1 MGENRADDSNTRDR
15 SSGMTPRTNL
25 LLNTDSYKPSHFL
38 QYPPGA
44 EVVYSYIEARRG
56 LGPGQP
62 ETVFFGLQ
70 MFLKEYLS
78 QPITAEDID
87 EAEMLLTAH
96 GEPFNRAG
104 WDHILNRR
112 GGLMPVEIQA
122 APEGLVLPPRNV
134 LIQAHNTDETVPWL
148 TSYLETA
155 LLRAIWYPT
164 TVATTSW
171 HIKQIIRRF
180 LNETADDPEAALP
193 FKLHDFGARGASS
206 AESAA
211 IGALAHL
218 VNFQGSDTL
227 GGVVAA
233 RRYYQEPMAAFS
245 IPAAEH
251 STITSWGPEREAD
264 AFANMVTRFS
274 RPGSLYAVVSDSYDI
289 MRAVTDLWGGK
300 LKDKVLEGGGTLVV
314 RPDSGDPVETVAE
327 VMKRLI
333 AAFGGGPNGKGY
345 WLLPPAIRV
354 IQGDGV
360 DAHSIAAILTRLRD
374 EKISAENIAFGMGGA
389 LLQGVTRDTLGFAM
403 KASAIRI
410 SGMWHDIWK
419 SPAGDSSKASKRGRL
434 ALMRTEEGI
443 RTVPI
448 QACPVEANLLR
459 PVFRDGRILVQDNLA
474 TIRKRAN
481 IGAGERF
488 SV

>member
-1 MGENRADDSNTRDR
+1 
-15 SSGMTPRTNL
+15 MTHSTNL

-38 QYPPGA
+38 QYPPGT
-44 EVVYSYIEARRG
+44 EVVYSYIEARKPLAPDRT
-56 LGPGQP
+56 

-104 WDHILNRR
+104 WDHILKRH

-122 APEGLVLPPRNV
+122 APEGLILPARNV
-134 LIQAHNTDETVPWL
+134 LVQVHNTDEAVPWL

-171 HIKQIIRRF
+171 HIKQVIRRF
-180 LNETADDPEAALP
+180 LTETADDPEAVLP
-193 FKLHDFGARGASS
+193 FNLHDFGARGASS

-227 GGVVAA
+227 GGVIAA

-251 STITSWGPEREAD
+251 STITSWGQDGEAD
-264 AFANMVTRFS
+264 AFANMVRQFS
-274 RPGSLYAVVSDSYDI
+274 RPGSLYSVVSDSYDV
-289 MRAVTDLWGGK
+289 MRAVTDLWGGA
-300 LKDKVLEGGGTLVV
+300 LKDKVLAAGGTLVI

-333 AAFGGGPNGKGY
+333 AAFGGVANGKGY

-360 DAHSIAAILTRLRD
+360 DAASIAAILTRLKD
-374 EKISAENIAFGMGGA
+374 EKISAENVAFGMGGA
-389 LLQGVTRDTLGFAM
+389 LLQGINRDTLGFAM

-410 SGMWHDIWK
+410 NGLWRDIWK
-419 SPAGDSSKASKRGRL
+419 APKGDPDKASKRGRL
-434 ALMRTEEGI
+434 ALTRTPDGI

-448 QACPVEANLLR
+448 QACQVADNLLR
-459 PVFRDGRILVQDNLA
+459 PVFRDGHILVQDNLA
-474 TIRKRAN
+474 TIRRRAN
-481 IGAGERF
+481 VESSPSPA
-488 SV
+488 

>member
-1 MGENRADDSNTRDR
+1 MGNK
-15 SSGMTPRTNL
+15 TNP

-44 EVVYSYIEARRG
+44 EVIYSYIEARKG
-56 LGPGQP
+56 LSPEQP

-96 GEPFNRAG
+96 GEPFNREG
-104 WDHILNRR
+104 WTHILNRH
-112 GGLMPVEIQA
+112 GGRMPVEIQA

-134 LIQAHNTDETVPWL
+134 LVQLHNTDEAVPWL

-171 HIKQIIRRF
+171 HIKQIIRRY
-180 LNETADDPEAALP
+180 LHETADDPEAVLP

-218 VNFQGSDTL
+218 VNFRGSDTL
-227 GGVVAA
+227 GGVLAA
-233 RRYYQEPMAAFS
+233 RRYYQEPMAATS

-251 STITSWGPEREAD
+251 STITSWGQEREVD
-264 AFANMVTRFS
+264 AFANMVKRFS
-274 RPGSLYAVVSDSYDI
+274 RPGALFSVVSDSYDV
-289 MRAVTDLWGGK
+289 MHAVTELWGDR
-300 LKDKVLEGGGTLVV
+300 LRDKILAGGGTLVV
-314 RPDSGDPVETVAE
+314 RPDSGDPVETVTE
-327 VMKRLI
+327 VVKRLI

-360 DAHSIAAILTRLRD
+360 DAATVSAILSRLKD
-374 EKISAENIAFGMGGA
+374 ERISAENVAFGMGGA

-410 SGMWHDIWK
+410 NGMWHDIWK
-419 SPAGDSSKASKRGRL
+419 SPKGDPDKISKRGRL
-434 ALMRTEEGI
+434 ALMRSEDGI

-448 QACPVEANLLR
+448 RDCAVEENLLR
-459 PVFRDGRILVQDNLA
+459 PVFRDGRILVQDSLK
-474 TIRKRAN
+474 TIRARADRDPSLSP
-481 IGAGERF
+481 A
-488 SV
+488 SL

>member
-1 MGENRADDSNTRDR
+1 MNK
-15 SSGMTPRTNL
+15 TNL

-44 EVVYSYIEARRG
+44 EVVYSYIEARKPLAADRT
-56 LGPGQP
+56 

-70 MFLKEYLS
+70 MFLKEYLC
-78 QPITAEDID
+78 QPITPEDID

-104 WDHILNRR
+104 WDHILNRH

-122 APEGLVLPPRNV
+122 APEGLALPAQNV
-134 LIQAHNTDETVPWL
+134 LVQVHNTDEAVPWL
-148 TSYLETA
+148 PSYLETA

-164 TVATTSW
+164 TVATASW
-171 HIKQIIRRF
+171 HIKQVIRRF
-180 LNETADDPEAALP
+180 LTETADDPEASLP

-251 STITSWGPEREAD
+251 STITSWGPDGEAD
-264 AFANMVTRFS
+264 AFANMVRQFS
-274 RPGSLYAVVSDSYDI
+274 RPGRLYSVVSDSYDV
-289 MRAVTDLWGGK
+289 MRAVTELWGDR
-300 LKDKVLEGGGTLVV
+300 LKDKVLAGGGTLVV

-345 WLLPPAIRV
+345 WLLPPAVRV

-360 DAHSIAAILTRLRD
+360 DAESIAAILTRLRD
-374 EKISAENIAFGMGGA
+374 EKISADNIAFGMGGA
-389 LLQGVTRDTLGFAM
+389 LLQGITRDTLGFAM

-410 SGMWHDIWK
+410 NGMWRDIWK
-419 SPAGDSSKASKRGRL
+419 SPKASKRGRL
-434 ALMRTEEGI
+434 ALMRTADGI

-448 QACPVEANLLR
+448 QACPVDENLLR
-459 PVFRDGRILVQDNLA
+459 PVFRDGHILVQDNLA
-474 TIRKRAN
+474 IIRKRA
-481 IGAGERF
+481 RDF
-488 SV
+488 SKAPSPPPGIPGCGPRS